1 MRIKEEIIT
10 RRLKGYFLFP
20 RAFTYL
26 LIDRKITPG
35 DFTFYYELVSLAR
48 FDKRNPLYGVVDF
61 TSAELAVE
69 LNLNPKTVRN
79 HLKSLLKNELLLRR
93 EKFFTIFRYE
103 DLFTNPR
110 TFFTKGNQ
118 RSVIDTFFTF
128 DITDTGSNKDASTVV
143 TSRLDCSDKQNS
155 EHIYEPSLGSYK
167 NDVGSISKEE
177 KGGDE
182 YMKLEDIPL

>member
-61 TSAELAVE
+61 TSAELAEIGRAHV
-69 LNLNPKTVRN
+69 
-79 HLKSLLKNELLLRR
+79 
-93 EKFFTIFRYE
+93 
-103 DLFTNPR
+103 
-110 TFFTKGNQ
+110 
-118 RSVIDTFFTF
+118 
-128 DITDTGSNKDASTVV
+128 
-143 TSRLDCSDKQNS
+143 
-155 EHIYEPSLGSYK
+155 
-167 NDVGSISKEE
+167 
-177 KGGDE
+177 
-182 YMKLEDIPL
+182 